1 MAGEDE
7 AVRAGR
13 GGGPKTEEGKA
24 RSSRNALKHGLRAV
38 KHVFSDED
46 ADQFQEYRIEL
57 MNELRPVGTVE
68 TALTDRIA
76 QAIWRLRRI
85 MSIEAEM
92 FDYERR
98 QADGSLCTLGEVFA
112 RPSFGGPRG
121 VLKLIRYETSLQR
134 TLNQSL
140 RLLRLEQAARLE
152 REEEAA
158 DEPRFPPARVPG
170 QWHYAGEGDAGE
182 AAARRGSGTVKAD
195 EPSQTTRG
203 TPPPTAE
210 RGAGPPFPAR
220 DSGGGSAP
228 GGIDPAKRGKISKRT
243 PGSGHN
249 GSRPGGIPPTQRA

>member
-92 FDYERR
+92 LDHERR
-98 QADGSLCTLGEVFA
+98 QPDGSLCTLGEVFA

-158 DEPRFPPARVPG
+158 DEPRFSPAGVPG
-170 QWHYAGEGDAGE
+170 QWGNARE
-182 AAARRGSGTVKAD
+182 AEARRGGGTVKAD
-195 EPSQTTRG
+195 EPSRTTRG
-203 TPPPTAE
+203 AAPPTAE
-210 RGAGPPFPAR
+210 RGAGPPL
-220 DSGGGSAP
+220 GGRNEVRRREP

-243 PGSGHN
+243 PESGHN